1 MNDKQTKTSLREL
14 IIKALQDSGYDTM
27 SACKHATDFM
37 PEIYAMPKGK
47 HVIYCGKYEITF
59 IKK

>member
-1 MNDKQTKTSLREL
+1 MNEKETKTRLREL

-27 SACKHATDFM
+27 SACKYASEFM
-37 PEIYAMPKGK
+37 PEIYAMSKGK
-47 HVIYCGKYEITF
+47 NVIYCGKFEITF